1 MVDWDEFQKRR
12 KGRGPFDDLPKFRIP
27 KFSLPGLPGGFK
39 MPRLPLLIS
48 ILALI
53 WLATG
58 IYIVAPD
65 EKGVVMRFGKWVATT
80 DPGPHYH
87 LPAPIESV
95 LKPKVTEVKR
105 IEIGFRTIDQGPPA
119 RYSDVP
125 RESLML
131 TGDENIIEID
141 IIIQYR
147 IIDPGKYL
155 FRIRDPNQT
164 VRVASEAALREIIGA
179 TTIDE
184 ALTVGKFAI
193 QANTKTLLQGIL
205 DSYESGL
212 QIVAVQLQDVHP
224 PDQVREA
231 FRDVASA
238 KEDKSRL
245 INEAEGY
252 RNSLLPEARG
262 RSAQIVNI
270 AEGYMEEKIRKAKGD
285 ADRFKSV
292 LAEYVKSKDVTRTR
306 LYLETMEE
314 ILPGM
319 DKFILG
325 GDSGASV
332 LPILPLGRGSL
343 IPGGEKGR

>member
-12 KGRGPFDDLPKFRIP
+12 KGRGPFDGIPKLRIP
-27 KFSLPGLPGGFK
+27 KFNLPGFK
-39 MPRLPLLIS
+39 MPRLPILIA
-48 ILALI
+48 ILAI
-53 WLATG
+53 MWLATG

-65 EKGVVMRFGKWVATT
+65 EKGVVLRFGKWVATT

-87 LPAPIESV
+87 LPSPIETV

-105 IEIGFRTIDQGPPA
+105 IEVGFRTIDQGPPA

-131 TGDENIIEID
+131 TGDENIIDID
-141 IIIQYR
+141 IIVQYR
-147 IIDPGKYL
+147 ILDPGKFL
-155 FRIRDPNQT
+155 FNIRDPHVT
-164 VRVASEAALREIIGA
+164 VRVASEAALREVIGA
-179 TTIDE
+179 NTIDE

-193 QANTKTLLQGIL
+193 QENTKRLLQQIL
-205 DSYESGL
+205 DSYGSGL

-224 PDQVREA
+224 PDQVRDA

-238 KEDKSRL
+238 KEDKTRL

-252 RNSLLPEARG
+252 RNAILPETRG
-262 RSAQIVNI
+262 RAAQIINN
-270 AEGYMEEKIRKAKGD
+270 AEAYMEEKILKAKGD

-292 LAEYVKSKDVTRTR
+292 LAEYTKAKDITRTR

-314 ILPGM
+314 ILPEM
-319 DKFILG
+319 DKFLLG
-325 GDSGASV
+325 GDSGSSV
-332 LPILPLGRGSL
+332 LPILPLGKGSL
-343 IPGGEKGR
+343 TPR

>member
-1 MVDWDEFQKRR
+1 MVDWDKFQKRR
-12 KGRGPFDDLPKFRIP
+12 KGRGPFDGIPSLRIP
-27 KFSLPGLPGGFK
+27 KFNLPGFK
-39 MPRLPLLIS
+39 MPRLPLLIA
-48 ILALI
+48 ILGLV

-87 LPAPIESV
+87 LPTPIETV

-105 IEIGFRTIDQGPPA
+105 IEVGFRTIDQGPPA

-125 RESLML
+125 AESLML
-131 TGDENIIEID
+131 TGDENIIDID
-141 IIIQYR
+141 IIVQYR
-147 IIDPGKYL
+147 ILDPGKFL
-155 FRIRDPNQT
+155 FNIRDPHVT
-164 VRVASEAALREIIGA
+164 VRVASEAALREVIGA
-179 TTIDE
+179 NTIDE

-193 QANTKTLLQGIL
+193 QENTKRLLQQIL

-238 KEDKSRL
+238 KEDKIRL

-252 RNSLLPEARG
+252 RNAILPETRG
-262 RSAQIVNI
+262 RAAQIINN
-270 AEGYMEEKIRKAKGD
+270 AEAYMEEKILKAKGD
-285 ADRFKSV
+285 ADRFTSV
-292 LAEYVKSKDVTRTR
+292 LAEYKKAKAITRTR

-325 GDSGASV
+325 GDSGRSV
-332 LPILPLGRGSL
+332 LPILPLGKGSL
-343 IPGGEKGR
+343 IPR

>member
-1 MVDWDEFQKRR
+1 MVDWDKFQKRR
-12 KGRGPFDDLPKFRIP
+12 KGRGPFDGIPSLRIP
-27 KFSLPGLPGGFK
+27 KFNLPGFK
-39 MPRLPLLIS
+39 MPRLPLLIA
-48 ILALI
+48 ILGLI

-65 EKGVVMRFGKWVATT
+65 EKGVVLRFGKWVATT

-87 LPAPIESV
+87 LPTPIETV

-105 IEIGFRTIDQGPPA
+105 IEVGFRTIDQGPPA

-125 RESLML
+125 AESLML
-131 TGDENIIEID
+131 TGDENIIDID
-141 IIIQYR
+141 IIVQYR
-147 IIDPGKYL
+147 ILDPGKFL
-155 FRIRDPNQT
+155 FNIRDPHVT
-164 VRVASEAALREIIGA
+164 VRVASEAALREVIGA
-179 TTIDE
+179 NTIDE

-193 QANTKTLLQGIL
+193 QENTKRLLQQIL

-238 KEDKSRL
+238 KEDKIRL

-252 RNSLLPEARG
+252 RNAILPETRG
-262 RSAQIVNI
+262 RAAQIINN
-270 AEGYMEEKIRKAKGD
+270 AEAYMEEKILKAKGD

-292 LAEYVKSKDVTRTR
+292 LAEYKKAKAITRTR

-325 GDSGASV
+325 GDSGRSV
-332 LPILPLGRGSL
+332 LPILPLGKGSL
-343 IPGGEKGR
+343 IPR

>member
-12 KGRGPFDDLPKFRIP
+12 KGRGPFDGIPKLRIP
-27 KFSLPGLPGGFK
+27 KFNLPGFK
-39 MPRLPLLIS
+39 MPRLPILIA
-48 ILALI
+48 ILALM

-65 EKGVVMRFGKWVATT
+65 EKGVVMRFGKWVSTT
-80 DPGPHYH
+80 GPGPHYH
-87 LPAPIESV
+87 LPSPIETV

-105 IEIGFRTIDQGPPA
+105 IEVGFRTIDQGPPA

-131 TGDENIIEID
+131 TGDENILDID
-141 IIIQYR
+141 IIVQYR
-147 IIDPGKYL
+147 ILDPGKFL
-155 FRIRDPNQT
+155 FNIRDPHVT
-164 VRVASEAALREIIGA
+164 VRVASEAALREVIGA
-179 TTIDE
+179 NTIDE

-193 QANTKTLLQGIL
+193 QENTKRLLQQIL
-205 DSYESGL
+205 DSYGSGL

-238 KEDKSRL
+238 KEDKIRL

-252 RNSLLPEARG
+252 RNAILPETRG
-262 RSAQIVNI
+262 RAAQIVNN
-270 AEGYMEEKIRKAKGD
+270 AEAYMEEKILKAKGD

-292 LAEYVKSKDVTRTR
+292 LAEYEKAKDITRTR

-319 DKFILG
+319 DKFLLG
-325 GDSGASV
+325 GDSGSV
-332 LPILPLGRGSL
+332 LPILPLGKGSL
-343 IPGGEKGR
+343 PPR

>member
-12 KGRGPFDDLPKFRIP
+12 KGRGPFDGIPKLRIP
-27 KFSLPGLPGGFK
+27 KFNLPGFK
-39 MPRLPLLIS
+39 MPRLPILIA
-48 ILALI
+48 ILAI
-53 WLATG
+53 MWLATG

-65 EKGVVMRFGKWVATT
+65 EKGVVMRFGKWVSTT
-80 DPGPHYH
+80 GPGPHYH
-87 LPAPIESV
+87 LPSPIETV

-105 IEIGFRTIDQGPPA
+105 IEVGFRTIDQGPPA

-131 TGDENIIEID
+131 TGDENIIDID
-141 IIIQYR
+141 IIVQYR
-147 IIDPGKYL
+147 ILDPGKFL
-155 FRIRDPNQT
+155 FNIRDPHVT
-164 VRVASEAALREIIGA
+164 VRVASEAALREVIGA
-179 TTIDE
+179 NTIDE

-193 QANTKTLLQGIL
+193 QENTKRLLQQIL
-205 DSYESGL
+205 DSYGSGL

-224 PDQVREA
+224 PGQVRDA

-238 KEDKSRL
+238 KEDKTRL

-252 RNSLLPEARG
+252 RNAILPETRG
-262 RSAQIVNI
+262 RAAQIVNN
-270 AEGYMEEKIRKAKGD
+270 AEAYMEEKILKAKGD

-292 LAEYVKSKDVTRTR
+292 LAEYEKAKDITRTR

-319 DKFILG
+319 DKFLLG
-325 GDSGASV
+325 GDSGSSV
-332 LPILPLGRGSL
+332 LPILPLGKGSL
-343 IPGGEKGR
+343 TPR

>member
-12 KGRGPFDDLPKFRIP
+12 KGRGPFDGIPSLRIP
-27 KFSLPGLPGGFK
+27 KFNLPGFK
-39 MPRLPLLIS
+39 MPRLPLLIA
-48 ILALI
+48 ILGLM

-80 DPGPHYH
+80 GPGPHYH
-87 LPAPIESV
+87 LPSPIETV

-105 IEIGFRTIDQGPPA
+105 IEVGFRTIDQGPPA

-131 TGDENIIEID
+131 TGDENIIDID
-141 IIIQYR
+141 IIVQYR
-147 IIDPGKYL
+147 ILDPGKFL
-155 FRIRDPNQT
+155 FNIRDPHVT
-164 VRVASEAALREIIGA
+164 VRVASEAALREVIGSN
-179 TTIDE
+179 TIDE

-193 QANTKTLLQGIL
+193 QENTKRLLQQIL
-205 DSYESGL
+205 DSYGSGL

-238 KEDKSRL
+238 KEDKIRL

-252 RNSLLPEARG
+252 RNAILPETRG
-262 RSAQIVNI
+262 RAAQIINN
-270 AEGYMEEKIRKAKGD
+270 AEAYMEEKILKAKGD

-292 LAEYVKSKDVTRTR
+292 LAEYEKAKDITRTR

-319 DKFILG
+319 DKFLLG
-325 GDSGASV
+325 GDSGSV
-332 LPILPLGRGSL
+332 LPILPLGKGSL
-343 IPGGEKGR
+343 TPR

>member
-12 KGRGPFDDLPKFRIP
+12 KGRGPFAGIPSLRIP
-27 KFSLPGLPGGFK
+27 KFNLPGFK
-39 MPRLPLLIS
+39 MPRLPLLIA
-48 ILALI
+48 ILGLM

-58 IYIVAPD
+58 IYIIAPD
-65 EKGVVMRFGKWVATT
+65 EKGVVLRFGKWVATT

-87 LPAPIESV
+87 LPTPIETV

-105 IEIGFRTIDQGPPA
+105 IEVGFRTIDQGPPA

-131 TGDENIIEID
+131 TGDENILDID
-141 IIIQYR
+141 IIVQYR
-147 IIDPGKYL
+147 ILDPGKFL
-155 FRIRDPNQT
+155 FNIRDPHVT
-164 VRVASEAALREIIGA
+164 VRVASEAALREVIGA
-179 TTIDE
+179 NTIDE

-193 QANTKTLLQGIL
+193 QENTKRLLQQIL

-238 KEDKSRL
+238 KEDKIRL

-252 RNSLLPEARG
+252 RNAILPETRG
-262 RSAQIVNI
+262 RAAQIVNN
-270 AEGYMEEKIRKAKGD
+270 AEAYMEEKILKAKGD

-292 LAEYVKSKDVTRTR
+292 LAEYEKAKDITRTR

-314 ILPGM
+314 ILPEM

-325 GDSGASV
+325 GDSGRSV
-332 LPILPLGRGSL
+332 LPILPLGKGSL
-343 IPGGEKGR
+343 IPR

>member
-12 KGRGPFDDLPKFRIP
+12 KGRGPLDGIPKLRIP
-27 KFSLPGLPGGFK
+27 KFNLPGFK
-39 MPRLPLLIS
+39 MPRLPILIA
-48 ILALI
+48 ILAI
-53 WLATG
+53 MWLATG

-80 DPGPHYH
+80 GPGPHYH
-87 LPAPIESV
+87 LPSPIETV

-105 IEIGFRTIDQGPPA
+105 IEVGFRTIDQGPPA

-131 TGDENIIEID
+131 TGDENILDID
-141 IIIQYR
+141 IIVQYR
-147 IIDPGKYL
+147 ILDPGKFL
-155 FRIRDPNQT
+155 FNIRDPHVT
-164 VRVASEAALREIIGA
+164 VRVASEAALREVIGA
-179 TTIDE
+179 NTIDE

-193 QANTKTLLQGIL
+193 QENTKRLLQQIL
-205 DSYESGL
+205 DSYGSGL

-238 KEDKSRL
+238 KEDKIRL

-252 RNSLLPEARG
+252 RNAILPETRG
-262 RSAQIVNI
+262 RAAQIVNN
-270 AEGYMEEKIRKAKGD
+270 AEAYMEEKILKAKGD

-292 LAEYVKSKDVTRTR
+292 LAEYEKAKDITRTR

-314 ILPGM
+314 ILPEM
-319 DKFILG
+319 DKFLLG
-325 GDSGASV
+325 GDSGSSV
-332 LPILPLGRGSL
+332 LPILPLGKGSL
-343 IPGGEKGR
+343 TPR

>member
-1 MVDWDEFQKRR
+1 MVDWDKFQKRR
-12 KGRGPFDDLPKFRIP
+12 KGRGPFDGIPSLRIP
-27 KFSLPGLPGGFK
+27 KFNLPGFK
-39 MPRLPLLIS
+39 MPRLPLLIA
-48 ILALI
+48 ILGLI

-87 LPAPIESV
+87 LPTPIETV

-105 IEIGFRTIDQGPPA
+105 IEVGFRTIDQGPPA

-125 RESLML
+125 AESLML
-131 TGDENIIEID
+131 TGDENIIDID
-141 IIIQYR
+141 IIVQYR
-147 IIDPGKYL
+147 ILDPGKFL
-155 FRIRDPNQT
+155 FNIRDPHVT
-164 VRVASEAALREIIGA
+164 VRVASEAALREVIGA
-179 TTIDE
+179 NTIDE

-193 QANTKTLLQGIL
+193 QENTKRLLQQIL

-238 KEDKSRL
+238 KEDKIRL

-252 RNSLLPEARG
+252 RNAILPETRG
-262 RSAQIVNI
+262 RAAQIINN
-270 AEGYMEEKIRKAKGD
+270 AEAYMEEKILKAKGD
-285 ADRFKSV
+285 ADRFTSV
-292 LAEYVKSKDVTRTR
+292 LAEYKKAKAITRTR

-325 GDSGASV
+325 GDSGRSV
-332 LPILPLGRGSL
+332 LPILPLGKGSL
-343 IPGGEKGR
+343 IPR

>member
-12 KGRGPFDDLPKFRIP
+12 KGRGPFDGIPKLRIP
-27 KFSLPGLPGGFK
+27 KFNLPGFK
-39 MPRLPLLIS
+39 MPRLPILIA
-48 ILALI
+48 ILAI
-53 WLATG
+53 MWLATG

-65 EKGVVMRFGKWVATT
+65 EKGVVLRFGKWVATT

-87 LPAPIESV
+87 LPSPIETV

-105 IEIGFRTIDQGPPA
+105 IEVGFRTIDQGPPA

-131 TGDENIIEID
+131 TGDENILDID
-141 IIIQYR
+141 IIVQYR
-147 IIDPGKYL
+147 ILDPGKFL
-155 FRIRDPNQT
+155 FNIRDPHVT
-164 VRVASEAALREIIGA
+164 VRVASEAALREVIGA
-179 TTIDE
+179 NTIDE

-193 QANTKTLLQGIL
+193 QENTKRLLQQIL
-205 DSYESGL
+205 DSYGSGL

-224 PDQVREA
+224 PGQVREA

-252 RNSLLPEARG
+252 RNAILPETRG
-262 RSAQIVNI
+262 RAAQIVNN
-270 AEGYMEEKIRKAKGD
+270 AEAYMEEKILKAKGD

-292 LAEYVKSKDVTRTR
+292 LAEYEKAKDITRTR

-314 ILPGM
+314 ILPEM
-319 DKFILG
+319 DKFLLG
-325 GDSGASV
+325 GDSGSSV
-332 LPILPLGRGSL
+332 LPILPLGKGSL
-343 IPGGEKGR
+343 TPR

>member
-1 MVDWDEFQKRR
+1 MVDWDKFQKRR
-12 KGRGPFDDLPKFRIP
+12 KGRGPFDGIPSLRIP
-27 KFSLPGLPGGFK
+27 KFNLPGFK
-39 MPRLPLLIS
+39 MPRLPLLIA
-48 ILALI
+48 ILGLI

-65 EKGVVMRFGKWVATT
+65 EKGVVLRFGKWVATT

-87 LPAPIESV
+87 LPTPIETV

-105 IEIGFRTIDQGPPA
+105 IEVGFRTIDQGPPA

-125 RESLML
+125 AESLML
-131 TGDENIIEID
+131 TGDENIIDID
-141 IIIQYR
+141 IIVQYR
-147 IIDPGKYL
+147 ILDPGKFL
-155 FRIRDPNQT
+155 FNIRDPHVT
-164 VRVASEAALREIIGA
+164 VRVASEAALREVIGA
-179 TTIDE
+179 NTIDE

-193 QANTKTLLQGIL
+193 QENTKRLLQQIL

-238 KEDKSRL
+238 KEDKIRL

-252 RNSLLPEARG
+252 RNAILPETRG
-262 RSAQIVNI
+262 RAAQIINN
-270 AEGYMEEKIRKAKGD
+270 AEAYMEEKILKAKGD
-285 ADRFKSV
+285 ADRFTSV
-292 LAEYVKSKDVTRTR
+292 LAEYKKAKAITRTR

-325 GDSGASV
+325 GDSGRSV
-332 LPILPLGRGSL
+332 LPILPLGKGSL
-343 IPGGEKGR
+343 IPR

>member
-1 MVDWDEFQKRR
+1 MVDWDKFQKGR
-12 KGRGPFDDLPKFRIP
+12 KGRGPFDGIPSLRIP
-27 KFSLPGLPGGFK
+27 KFNLPGFK
-39 MPRLPLLIS
+39 MPRLPLLIA
-48 ILALI
+48 ILGLM

-87 LPAPIESV
+87 LPTPIETV

-105 IEIGFRTIDQGPPA
+105 IEVGFRTIDQGPPA

-125 RESLML
+125 AESLML
-131 TGDENIIEID
+131 TGDENIIDID
-141 IIIQYR
+141 IIVQYR
-147 IIDPGKYL
+147 ILDPGKFL
-155 FRIRDPNQT
+155 FNIRDPHVT
-164 VRVASEAALREIIGA
+164 VRVASEAALREVIGA
-179 TTIDE
+179 NTIDE

-193 QANTKTLLQGIL
+193 QEDTKRLLQQIL

-238 KEDKSRL
+238 KEDKIRL

-252 RNSLLPEARG
+252 RNAILPETRG
-262 RSAQIVNI
+262 RAAQIINN
-270 AEGYMEEKIRKAKGD
+270 AEAYMEEKILKAKGD
-285 ADRFKSV
+285 ADRFTSV
-292 LAEYVKSKDVTRTR
+292 LTEYKKAKDITRTR

-325 GDSGASV
+325 GDSGRSV
-332 LPILPLGRGSL
+332 LPILPLGKGSL
-343 IPGGEKGR
+343 IPR